1 MKKKPQKDNFLYD
14 DIFPPII
21 EKQINLEPNERS
33 AFQLLEHFSYMNKK
47 ASQNLIE
54 QLKNHIRPCL
64 KKNIPLYL
72 EDLKFLIQ

>member
-47 ASQNLIE
+47 AMGKKAMGGESPSF
-54 QLKNHIRPCL
+54 IRIL
-64 KKNIPLYL
+64 LLNKVDTKEIL
-72 EDLKFLIQ
+72 F